1 MNDPTSTEELT
12 KEQQILRVMRKVLA
26 AVVKDVTPVAGRPN
40 PLRESTIRDIR
51 ECFGLIAAREREL
64 AEMLGLAPMRPYY
77 PDEPPKSA
85 KVVKLVKPEKKD
97 TP

>member
-1 MNDPTSTEELT
+1 MNDPTSTHELT

-26 AVVKDVTPVAGRPN
+26 AVVRDVTPTAGRPN

-64 AEMLGLAPMRPYY
+64 AEMLGLAPMRPFY
-77 PDEPPKSA
+77 PDQAPRSA
-85 KVVKLVKPEKKD
+85 KVVQLVKPAKTQEE
-97 TP
+97 

>member
-1 MNDPTSTEELT
+1 MNDPTSTQELT

-64 AEMLGLAPMRPYY
+64 AEQLGLAPMRPYY
-77 PDEPPKSA
+77 PDQAPKSA
-85 KVVKLVKPEKKD
+85 KVIRLVTSADKED
-97 TP
+97 

>member
-1 MNDPTSTEELT
+1 MKDLDSREALR

-26 AVVKDVTPVAGRPN
+26 NVVKDVTPVGGRVN

-64 AEMLGLAPMRPYY
+64 AELLGLPPMRPIY
-77 PDEPPKSA
+77 PGEANPSSA
-85 KVVKLVKPEKKD
+85 KVVHLVRPDKAG
-97 TP
+97 